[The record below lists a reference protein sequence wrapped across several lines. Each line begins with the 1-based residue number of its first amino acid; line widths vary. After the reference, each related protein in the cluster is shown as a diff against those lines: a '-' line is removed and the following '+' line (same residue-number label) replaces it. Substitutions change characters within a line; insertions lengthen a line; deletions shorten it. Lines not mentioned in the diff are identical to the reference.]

1 VISLA
6 ALADLAATHRAA
18 LTAGVAPVVVGAR
31 TFDTDREP
39 IVMGCVNLSRDSV
52 YRDSIAVTTEAAI
65 RKGCVLAAQG
75 AHVVDVGA
83 ESSTAKAERVTP
95 EEQSAAML
103 PVVEA
108 LTERGVP
115 VSVETYHPDVARVC
129 LKAGAVMVNY
139 SGGTPNDDAMFAT
152 VAECGAALVLC
163 FIPGTH
169 ARDPHSLGGSTD
181 LLPVIQEQLVPR
193 VELARRHGVESLMV
207 DPGIGFSLDASAGP
221 LDRIRQQTRT
231 LLSTFRLRALGQ
243 PVCQALPNAFD
254 LFEDQFR
261 TAEGFF
267 AVLAHLGGCGMY
279 RTHEVA
285 QITRVLR
292 ALHELPV
299 Q

>member
-1 VISLA
+1 VISLK
-6 ALADLAATHRAA
+6 ALADLAAAHPDAM
-18 LTAGVAPVVVGAR
+18 TADVTPVTLGSR

-65 RKGCVLAAQG
+65 RKGTVLAAQG

-83 ESSTAKAERVTP
+83 ESSTAKAERVTSA
-95 EEQSAAML
+95 EQSAVMI

-108 LTERGVP
+108 LTEGGVS
-115 VSVETYHPDVARVC
+115 VSVETYHPDVARNC

-139 SGGTPNDDAMFAT
+139 SGGTPNDEAMFAV
-152 VAECGAALVLC
+152 VAEYGAALVLC

-169 ARDPHSLGGSTD
+169 ARDPRSLGGRTD
-181 LLPVIQEQLVPR
+181 LLPVIHEDLAPR
-193 VELARRHGVESLMV
+193 VALARSCGVGSLIV

-221 LDRIRQQTRT
+221 IDRIRQQTRT
-231 LLSTFRLRALGQ
+231 LLSTFRLRTLGQ

-254 LFEDQFR
+254 IFEDQFR

-267 AVLAHLGGCGMY
+267 TVLAHLGGCGMY

-285 QITRVLR
+285 HITRVLR
-292 ALHELPV
+292 ALHVLPV
-299 Q
+299 P